1 MPASLHFKELLKKF
15 NEHQVKYLVV
25 GAYAVMKY
33 TEPRYTKDFDIWVEP
48 VSANAQRVFEALAE
62 FGAPMNE
69 VQVGD
74 FANPE
79 LVFQI
84 GIEPLRIDI
93 MMGIKGLQFSDAWP
107 QRVESKFEDIAMNL
121 ISKEDLLVAK
131 KAAGRPQDLIDADG
145 LKLSQDIEAES

>member
-1 MPASLHFKELLKKF
+1 MSSREEMPASLHFKELLRKF

-48 VSANAQRVFEALAE
+48 VSANAQRVFAALAE

-69 VQVGD
+69 VQVED

-93 MMGIKGLQFSDAWP
+93 MMGIKGLNVFRGVAPTCGDQIRRHCD
-107 QRVESKFEDIAMNL
+107 ESNL
-121 ISKEDLLVAK
+121 EERLVNCQEGGWATT
-131 KAAGRPQDLIDADG
+131 G
-145 LKLSQDIEAES
+145 LN